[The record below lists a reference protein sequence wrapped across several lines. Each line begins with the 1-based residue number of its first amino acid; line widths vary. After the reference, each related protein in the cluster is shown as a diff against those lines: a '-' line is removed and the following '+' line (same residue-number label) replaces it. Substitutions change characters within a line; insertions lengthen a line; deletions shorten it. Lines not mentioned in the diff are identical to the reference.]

1 MAKEELTVTQLAE
14 KYFKNQAVSRMLPLS
29 LIV

>member
-14 KYFKNQAVSRMLPLS
+14 KIFQNRAVSRMLPLS

>member
-14 KYFKNQAVSRMLPLS
+14 KIFQESGGMRMLPLS